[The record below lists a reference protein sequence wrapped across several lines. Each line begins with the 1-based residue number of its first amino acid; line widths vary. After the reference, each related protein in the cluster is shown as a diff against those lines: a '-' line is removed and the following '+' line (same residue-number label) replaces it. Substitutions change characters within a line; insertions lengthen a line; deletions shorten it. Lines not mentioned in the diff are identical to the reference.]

1 MPCKTPKVFPSIYN
15 DYFIIFQKELHK
27 HLDVIAVDLSCT
39 NLASITQCLEA
50 VILTLNYENL
60 STNNKTDSTIKANIP

>member
-27 HLDVIAVDLSCT
+27 HLHVIAVDLSYT
-39 NLASITQCLEA
+39 NLASIIQCLEA

-60 STNNKTDSTIKANIP
+60 STNSNTDSTIKAYIP